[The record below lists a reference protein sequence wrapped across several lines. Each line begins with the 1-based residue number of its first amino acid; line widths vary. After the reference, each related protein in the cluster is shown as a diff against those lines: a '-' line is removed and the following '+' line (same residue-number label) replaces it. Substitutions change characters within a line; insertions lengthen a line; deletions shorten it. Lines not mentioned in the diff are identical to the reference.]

1 MHRLHRGQCNICV
14 RTMQIASYY
23 QIFWKKP
30 GGIRHFT
37 AVQDIPKDAE
47 CAIVLGGDGTMI
59 QAAIDLV
66 HCDVPI
72 LGVNTGTLGFLTE
85 VECQNLEEALERLLK
100 DDYTTESRI
109 MLKETAKFKGE
120 DSRTSCYALNDMVI
134 AKQGECRLITVKVFQ
149 GEELVD
155 IYRAD
160 GLIVATPTGSTGYNL
175 SAGGPVLVPGLHAT
189 VITPICAH
197 SLNKRS
203 LLLDAKERIVLEIG
217 QTKEAGED
225 TAVLQADGRTVGML
239 KTGDRLVL
247 EVPAMLRLISQNYP
261 D

>member
-1 MHRLHRGQCNICV
+1 MRHFCIITNSDKGANA
-14 RTMQIASYY
+14 QIAQRAVQYLRAHDADCV
-23 QIFWKKP
+23 ILPNFLEET

-160 GLIVATPTGSTGYNL
+160 GLIVACYHRP
-175 SAGGPVLVPGLHAT
+175 
-189 VITPICAH
+189 
-197 SLNKRS
+197 
-203 LLLDAKERIVLEIG
+203 
-217 QTKEAGED
+217 
-225 TAVLQADGRTVGML
+225 
-239 KTGDRLVL
+239 
-247 EVPAMLRLISQNYP
+247 
-261 D
+261 